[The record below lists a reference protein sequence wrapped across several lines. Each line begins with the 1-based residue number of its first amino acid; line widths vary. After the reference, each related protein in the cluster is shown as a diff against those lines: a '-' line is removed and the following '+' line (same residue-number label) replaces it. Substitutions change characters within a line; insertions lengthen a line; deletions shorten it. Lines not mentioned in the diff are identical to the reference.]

1 MKESRLISILSNL
14 SPIERRS
21 LGKFL
26 RSPYFNKREDLI
38 NLFEYL
44 SAQIEGEKELSK
56 ESIFKAVF
64 PTKKFNDTNLRLLMS
79 YLVKLV
85 ERFLVIESVDRDPA
99 FQKKELMIDF
109 RKRGLQKLYQKAR
122 KQVSEINDASQ
133 LRHSSYYETRYE
145 VLMESF
151 HDDAVQQLKENFPLQ
166 EFADQLDITF
176 IIKKLQQTCLLL
188 NQRSVVKTEVEIGM
202 LDEVLQHIKE
212 KNELL
217 LIPTVAIYYYGYLTL
232 SDQAKKSHFLEFKK
246 LVLKNPEKFLSEQLQ
261 ELHLL
266 AINYCIRKLNGGD
279 HSFFVELLDLYKEGL
294 RTETL
299 LQGKRLSRFT
309 YHNIV
314 ATAIK
319 SDELDWASDFVIDYK
334 PLLDK
339 KFRESSFSYNL
350 ARLSYSKGDYE
361 TAMPLLQKANYR
373 DVLLN
378 IAAKTLALKIYYE
391 TDELEVL
398 QSHIEAM
405 KSYIR
410 RKRVI
415 GYHKTN
421 YLNILQLTQKLVQ
434 LNIFDRA
441 AKKRFLESVE
451 TMEPLTE
458 KEWFKRVVKG
468 LK

>member
-38 NLFEYL
+38 RLFEYL
-44 SAQIEGEKELSK
+44 SAQLDRKNEFTKEL
-56 ESIFKAVF
+56 IFKAVF
-64 PTKKFNDTNLRLLMS
+64 PTKKFDDTNLRLLMS

-85 ERFLVIESVDRDPA
+85 ERFLVIESVNADPA

-122 KQVSEINDASQ
+122 KQVSEINNASL
-133 LRHSSYYETRYE
+133 LRHSKYYETRYE

-151 HDDAVQQLKENFPLQ
+151 HDDAVQQLKETFPLQ

-202 LDEVLQHIKE
+202 LDEILGHIK
-212 KNELL
+212 KKDDLL
-217 LIPTVAIYYYGYLTL
+217 LIPAIATYYFGYLTL
-232 SDQAKKSHFLEFKK
+232 SDQADKSHFFEFKK
-246 LVLKNPEKFLSEQLQ
+246 LVLGNPEKFLSEQLQ

-279 HSFFVELLDLYKEGL
+279 QTFFVELLDLYKEGL
-294 RTETL
+294 RTKTL

-319 SDELDWASDFVIDYK
+319 SEELDWASDFITSYK

-350 ARLSYSKGDYE
+350 ARLSYAKGDYE

-378 IAAKTLALKIYYE
+378 LAAKTLALKIYYE
-391 TDELEVL
+391 NDEIEVL

-415 GYHKTN
+415 GYHKIN
-421 YLNILQLTQKLVQ
+421 YLNILQLTQKLIQ
-434 LNIFDRA
+434 LNTFDRSA
-441 AKKRFLESVE
+441 RKLFLEDVQK
-451 TMEPLTE
+451 TEPLTE
-458 KEWFKRVVKG
+458 KKWFDRVVKN
-468 LK
+468 

>member
-26 RSPYFNKREDLI
+26 RSPYFNKRVDLI
-38 NLFEYL
+38 KLFEYL
-44 SAQIEGEKELSK
+44 VTQITREKDLAK

-64 PTKKFNDTNLRLLMS
+64 PNRKFDDTNLRLLMS

-85 ERFLVIESVDRDPA
+85 ERFLVVESIDTDPS
-99 FQKKELMIDF
+99 FQKKQLMVDF

-133 LRHSSYYETRYE
+133 LRHSNYYETRYE

-151 HDDAVQQLKENFPLQ
+151 HDDAVQQLKETFPLQ

-202 LDEVLQHIKE
+202 LDEVLCHIKE
-212 KNELL
+212 KKELL
-217 LIPTVAIYYYGYLTL
+217 SITTVATYYYGYLTL
-232 SDQAKKSHFLEFKK
+232 IEQVDKSHFFEFKK

-319 SDELDWASDFVIDYK
+319 SDELDWASDFVTEYK

-350 ARLSYSKGDYE
+350 ARLSYAKGDYE
-361 TAMPLLQKANYR
+361 TAIPLLQKANYR

-378 IAAKTLALKIYYE
+378 LAAKTLALKIYYE
-391 TDELEVL
+391 KDEIEVL

-421 YLNILQLTQKLVQ
+421 YLNILQMTQKLLQ
-434 LNIFDRA
+434 LNIFDRV
-441 AKKRFLESVE
+441 AKKQFLEDVKL
-451 TMEPLTE
+451 TEPLTE
-458 KEWFKRVVKG
+458 KEWFGRVVKN
-468 LK
+468 